1 MDQPVYKEKKSSLEN
16 DLYQQINWPSII
28 DSISSKFKDSSIL
41 VSPED
46 VKKLSG
52 GYFSKSPW
60 KNFEIHRGDQEANI
74 ILKSYCAIYTK
85 SYTGQV
91 KVISFYS
98 DSEEEWIRFRM
109 IELLNRYSQKLI
121 EFDWNDNF
129 ITLYDI
135 NNEKKWVFQLSHVEL
150 NLLQEFFESILDELS
165 NIETDLAN
173 KKEQE
178 KKAVDEAIS
187 NYVKNKGPDYAS
199 NLVIDETTNIFELLE
214 KPQDV
219 EKLLLKYEENI
230 ISNFK
235 NGFQNI
241 ERLINNLNTEK
252 RILSL
257 LFDVIVKHSNMTVF
271 ITHLYILKNRIHI
284 FQLIYF
290 YSIILIV
297 SINEN
302 NYEVYH
308 TIYDFF
314 EKMSLFGTDN
324 NENILSNLSQSIEL
338 LNDTFID
345 INNNS
350 NQFFNEIQTIINT
363 LKSNI
368 EILSKAEIEIID
380 VNSKTDLNNLYNRL
394 EIYEYFNVEIN
405 DTV

>member
-368 EILSKAEIEIID
+368 EILSKAENEIID

-394 EIYEYFNVEIN
+394 EIYEYFNVEIG

>member
-16 DLYQQINWPSII
+16 DLYQQITWPSII

-74 ILKSYCAIYTK
+74 ILKSYCAIYSK

-219 EKLLLKYEENI
+219 EELLLKYEENI

-308 TIYDFF
+308 NIYDFF

-368 EILSKAEIEIID
+368 EILSKAENEIID

-394 EIYEYFNVEIN
+394 EIYEYFNVEID

>member
-16 DLYQQINWPSII
+16 DLYQQITWPSII
-28 DSISSKFKDSSIL
+28 DSIISKFKDSSIL

-74 ILKSYCAIYTK
+74 ILKSYCAIYSK

-178 KKAVDEAIS
+178 KKAVEEAIS
-187 NYVKNKGPDYAS
+187 NYVINKGPDYAS

-314 EKMSLFGTDN
+314 DKMSLFGTDN

-350 NQFFNEIQTIINT
+350 NQFYNEIQTIINT

-368 EILSKAEIEIID
+368 EILSKAENEIID

-394 EIYEYFNVEIN
+394 ENYEYFNVEI
-405 DTV
+405 DDIV

>member
-16 DLYQQINWPSII
+16 DLYQQITWPSII

-74 ILKSYCAIYTK
+74 ILKSYCAIYSK

-150 NLLQEFFESILDELS
+150 NLLQEFFEAILDELS

-368 EILSKAEIEIID
+368 EILSKAENEIID

>member
-16 DLYQQINWPSII
+16 DLYQQITWPSII

-308 TIYDFF
+308 TIYNFF

-368 EILSKAEIEIID
+368 EILSKAENEIID

-394 EIYEYFNVEIN
+394 EIYEYFNVEID

>member
-16 DLYQQINWPSII
+16 DLYQQITWPSII

-150 NLLQEFFESILDELS
+150 NLLQEFFEAILDELS

-368 EILSKAEIEIID
+368 EILSKAENEIID

>member
-16 DLYQQINWPSII
+16 DLYQQITWPSII

-74 ILKSYCAIYTK
+74 ILKSYCAIYSK

-219 EKLLLKYEENI
+219 EELLLKYEENI

-308 TIYDFF
+308 NIYDFF

-368 EILSKAEIEIID
+368 EILSKAENEIID